1 MTRWRRRVIPIIM
14 LRRLYDRTLALAAHR
29 HALVILAAVA
39 FIESSIF
46 PIPPDVLLIP
56 MVLAAR
62 RGAWLMAAVC
72 TLASVAG
79 GAAGY
84 GIGYY
89 LFEGLG
95 RPLLEFYGYMADFAA
110 FQAQFN
116 EWGAWIV
123 AGAGLTPFPYKV
135 ITIASGV
142 TALDPLVFI
151 AASLLSRGARFFLLA
166 GLLWYFGP
174 AIRGLIE
181 NHLGK
186 LTMMLF
192 ALLLGGFLLAGDLA

>member
-1 MTRWRRRVIPIIM
+1 M
-14 LRRLYDRTLALAAHR
+14 LRQLYNQTLALAEHR
-29 HALVILAAVA
+29 HALLLLGLVA
-39 FIESSIF
+39 FIESSVF

-62 RGAWLMAAVC
+62 RRAWLIAAVC
-72 TLASVAG
+72 TLASVVG

-89 LFEGLG
+89 LFESLG
-95 RPLLEFYGYMADFAA
+95 RPLLNFYGYMDQFAT
-110 FQAQFN
+110 FQNQFN

-135 ITIASGV
+135 ITIASGA
-142 TALDPLVFI
+142 TALDPWVFMV
-151 AASLLSRGARFFLLA
+151 ASLLSRGARFFLLA

-174 AIRGLIE
+174 PIRTFIE
-181 NHLGK
+181 KHLGK
-186 LTMMLF
+186 LTILIF
-192 ALLLGGFLLAGDLA
+192 AVLLGGFIFAGYFGQ

>member
-1 MTRWRRRVIPIIM
+1 M
-14 LRRLYDRTLALAAHR
+14 LRRLYDGTLALAAHR

-39 FIESSIF
+39 FIESSVF

-62 RGAWLMAAVC
+62 RRAWLMAAVC

-89 LFEGLG
+89 LFEGIG

-142 TALDPLVFI
+142 TALDPVVFLV
-151 AASLLSRGARFFLLA
+151 ASVLSRGLRFFLVA
-166 GLLWYFGP
+166 ALLWYFGP
-174 AIRGLIE
+174 AIRAFVERRMGWLVAV
-181 NHLGK
+181 
-186 LTMMLF
+186 F
-192 ALLLGGFLLAGDLA
+192 CVLLVGGFVAIGFIG

>member
-1 MTRWRRRVIPIIM
+1 M
-14 LRRLYDRTLALAAHR
+14 LRRLYDWTMGLAGHR
-29 HALVILAAVA
+29 HAVGALACVS
-39 FIESSIF
+39 FIESSVF

-62 RGAWLMAAVC
+62 RRAWLIAAVC

-84 GIGYY
+84 GIGFF
-89 LFEGLG
+89 LFEGIG

-142 TALDPLVFI
+142 TALDPLVFMV
-151 AASLLSRGARFFLLA
+151 ASLLSRGLRFFLLA

-186 LTMMLF
+186 LTMMFF
-192 ALLLGGFLLAGDLA
+192 ALLLGGFLLAGYLT